1 MFVSDFVGLFG
12 GCALARRYEIGLSK
26 GLAFRCNRR
35 EAGEIIESRNYP
47 TTEFLHFGE
56 RVNFTAHVGGHE
68 LVSLMKVQI
77 LRSKLPGWR
86 STEPRNLRDELLE
99 RDIILTVATAPP
111 VPRAEAEARSGEEV
125 ETASLHAATTT
136 RNARA

>member
-56 RVNFTAHVGGHE
+56 RVNFTARAA
-68 LVSLMKVQI
+68 K
-77 LRSKLPGWR
+77 P
-86 STEPRNLRDELLE
+86 E
-99 RDIILTVATAPP
+99 R
-111 VPRAEAEARSGEEV
+111 
-125 ETASLHAATTT
+125 
-136 RNARA
+136 